1 MKLKY
6 GEAIREA
13 LFRALENDP
22 SVVLFGEDI
31 QHNLYGYTGQ
41 LLQSFGEKRVR
52 NTPLSE
58 AAVVGTAI
66 GAAMCGLRP
75 IVDMTVTNFLY
86 VAMDQIA
93 SMAAKTHYMYGGQ
106 FNVPL
111 TLMASSLQGSQSGAQ
126 HSDRPHPLFMN
137 LPGLKVVVPACPQDA
152 YSLLRAAIVDKNPV
166 MYFTDR
172 TLFYT
177 EEDVDLNRDVAIGQ
191 AAVLRKGTDITL
203 IGISGGTRTAL
214 DTLPLLT
221 ERHISAE
228 VVDVRSLVPL
238 DMDTIKESV
247 RKTGRVVIVDTAN
260 KTCSAASEISARLAE
275 DLFSALRAPIGIVA
289 HDDVPVPFGT
299 ILETQ
304 LLPTK
309 DKVIRKV
316 ECILKY
322 NE

>member
-13 LFRALENDP
+13 LFRELENDP

-41 LLQSFGEKRVR
+41 LLQSFWEKRVR

-111 TLMASSLQGSQSGAQ
+111 TIMACSLQGSQSGAQ
-126 HSDRPHPLFMN
+126 HSDRPHPFFMN

-152 YSLLRAAIVDKNPV
+152 GVGNP
-166 MYFTDR
+166 
-172 TLFYT
+172 
-177 EEDVDLNRDVAIGQ
+177 G
-191 AAVLRKGTDITL
+191 
-203 IGISGGTRTAL
+203 
-214 DTLPLLT
+214 
-221 ERHISAE
+221 
-228 VVDVRSLVPL
+228 
-238 DMDTIKESV
+238 
-247 RKTGRVVIVDTAN
+247 
-260 KTCSAASEISARLAE
+260 
-275 DLFSALRAPIGIVA
+275 
-289 HDDVPVPFGT
+289 
-299 ILETQ
+299 
-304 LLPTK
+304 
-309 DKVIRKV
+309 
-316 ECILKY
+316 
-322 NE
+322 